1 MDSAVLTL
9 FAALPIASLVLFL
22 SDEDKKW
29 SVLFILGLIV
39 IVMYGFYAIIIIPD
53 LGNGILKW
61 AYISLTAL
69 LPAVIYMLYIIAY
82 DSKKPEPLKVLLL
95 AVLIGIIAAYSVTAI
110 GMPLFM
116 GGFESE
122 LNKDIIDSLSI
133 GFLQIAI
140 PAELSKWLL
149 LLAFLYF
156 NKYYDEYLDGIVY
169 SVCLSM
175 GFAGVLGVWFM
186 SGFVGFSTSMFLF
199 KGVTTSLIL
208 IPIHLMSGASMGY
221 FLAISNRKRKVVNTA
236 SALIVPILIDGS
248 ICSMLAMMGGDWW
261 YYPII
266 TILLFVL
273 SIVLYRQT
281 KHLMSLDSAQ
291 IEREK
296 NSYGSKV

>member
-9 FAALPIASLVLFL
+9 FAALPIAVLILFF

-29 SVLFILGLIV
+29 SVLFVLGLIV
-39 IVMYGFYAIIIIPD
+39 IVMYGFYAIIIVPD
-53 LGNGILKW
+53 IGSSILKW

-69 LPAVIYMLYIIAY
+69 LPAVFYMLYIIAC
-82 DSKKPEPLKVLLL
+82 DSKKPEPLRVLLL
-95 AVLIGIIAAYSVTAI
+95 TALIGIIAAFAVTAT
-110 GMPLFM
+110 GMPLFI
-116 GGFESE
+116 GGSESE
-122 LNKDIIDSLSI
+122 FNKGIIESLSI

-149 LLAFLYF
+149 LLVFLYL

-175 GFAGVLGVWFM
+175 GFAGVLAVWFM
-186 SGFVGFSTSMFLF
+186 SGFVGFSTSLFLI

-221 FLAISNRKRKVVNTA
+221 FLAISNRKRKVVNTLT
-236 SALIVPILIDGS
+236 ALIVSILIDGS
-248 ICSMLAMMGGDWW
+248 LCSMLAMMGGDWW

-266 TILLFVL
+266 AILLFVL
-273 SIVLYRQT
+273 SIVLYRQAT
-281 KHLMSLDSAQ
+281 HLMRLDS
-291 IEREK
+291 ISG
-296 NSYGSKV
+296 N

>member
-9 FAALPIASLVLFL
+9 FAALPIAVLILFL
-22 SDEDKKW
+22 SDEDKIW
-29 SVLFILGLIV
+29 PILFVLSLIV

-53 LGNGILKW
+53 LGISILKW

-69 LPAVIYMLYIIAY
+69 LPAVFYMFYIIAY

-95 AVLIGIIAAYSVTAI
+95 TVLIGIIAAFAVTAI
-110 GMPLFM
+110 GMPLFI

-122 LNKDIIDSLSI
+122 LNNNIIDSLSM

-149 LLAFLYF
+149 LLIFLSL

-186 SGFVGFSTSMFLF
+186 SGFVRFSTSMFLF

-221 FLAISNRKRKVVNTA
+221 FLAISNRKRKLINTV
-236 SALIVPILIDGS
+236 SALIVSILIDGF

-266 TILLFVL
+266 GILLFVL

-281 KHLMSLDSAQ
+281 KHLMYLDS
-291 IEREK
+291 ISG
-296 NSYGSKV
+296 N

>member
-9 FAALPIASLVLFL
+9 FAALPIAVLILFF

-29 SVLFILGLIV
+29 SVLFVLGLIV
-39 IVMYGFYAIIIIPD
+39 IVMYGFYAIIIVPD
-53 LGNGILKW
+53 IGSSILKW

-69 LPAVIYMLYIIAY
+69 LPAVFYMLYIIAC
-82 DSKKPEPLKVLLL
+82 DSKKPEPLRVLLL
-95 AVLIGIIAAYSVTAI
+95 TVLIGIIAAFAVTAT
-110 GMPLFM
+110 GMPLFI
-116 GGFESE
+116 GGYESE

-133 GFLQIAI
+133 GFLQIAV

-149 LLAFLYF
+149 LLVFLYL

-175 GFAGVLGVWFM
+175 GFAGVLAVWFM
-186 SGFVGFSTSMFLF
+186 SGFVGFSTSLFLF
-199 KGVTTSLIL
+199 KGVTTSVIL

-221 FLAISNRKRKVVNTA
+221 FLAISNRKRKVVNTVT
-236 SALIVPILIDGS
+236 ALIVSILIDGS

-266 TILLFVL
+266 AILLFVL
-273 SIVLYRQT
+273 SIVLYRQAT
-281 KHLMSLDSAQ
+281 HLMRLDS
-291 IEREK
+291 ISG
-296 NSYGSKV
+296 N